1 MRWRSRQKR
10 LIELVPSHRI
20 FHYHLL
26 LLLLLVFAD
35 QPTLMSSTDD
45 SYSMSCSLP
54 SSLEQTP
61 LSSLSAASSYSSLVN
76 CDEAPSIHHHQEQE
90 QQPPPPPPPP
100 PVTQPLPIIKK
111 NEKISDT
118 TIEVTQTYN
127 NINKRSPYST
137 LLNRHIHK
145 LCSILERSMEI
156 HGQGTFPT
164 LNIVPKDF
172 LNQLRRAFHTND
184 IDISD
189 IRLNGG
195 KHNNHS

>member
-1 MRWRSRQKR
+1 
-10 LIELVPSHRI
+10 
-20 FHYHLL
+20 
-26 LLLLLVFAD
+26 
-35 QPTLMSSTDD
+35 MSSTDD

-76 CDEAPSIHHHQEQE
+76 CDETPSIHHHQEQ
-90 QQPPPPPPPP
+90 QATTPA
-100 PVTQPLPIIKK
+100 VTQPLAIEKKIKK
-111 NEKISDT
+111 IEKKSDT
-118 TIEVTQTYN
+118 TSEVTQTYN
-127 NINKRSPYST
+127 NINKRSPYSI

-145 LCSILERSMEI
+145 LCSILERSVEI
-156 HGQGTFPT
+156 HGRGNFPT

-184 IDISD
+184 VDISN

-195 KHNNHS
+195 NCDNH

>member
-1 MRWRSRQKR
+1 MNSYFS
-10 LIELVPSHRI
+10 LSH
-20 FHYHLL
+20 
-26 LLLLLVFAD
+26 FAD
-35 QPTLMSSTDD
+35 QSTVDLSLQVLMSSTDD

-76 CDEAPSIHHHQEQE
+76 CDETPSQE
-90 QQPPPPPPPP
+90 QQQQKQPT
-100 PVTQPLPIIKK
+100 PVTQPLPIIK

-156 HGQGTFPT
+156 HGQGSFPT

-184 IDISD
+184 IEISD

-195 KHNNHS
+195 KHNNHY